1 MRLGLISRESRRREA
16 MSRFFLGLVCALA
29 LSMSSPIAMVVHA
42 GEALV
47 QAKATVDKVIELTK
61 DPNLKKPSKARERRL
76 AIRKVIDERFD
87 FEEMAKRSLSVYWQ
101 QRTAQERR
109 EFIVLFADLLERS
122 YMKKIEGYNEEKI
135 IYIDEKTDGR
145 YAVVRT
151 KIVTRRNVE
160 VPIEYRMLAKGS
172 AWEVYDVSIEG
183 VSLVNNYR
191 SQFSKIIRTSSY
203 AELVRR
209 MKNKQEEELFQE
221 KSK

>member
-1 MRLGLISRESRRREA
+1 
-16 MSRFFLGLVCALA
+16 MSRFFLGIVCLLA
-29 LSMSSPIAMVVHA
+29 FSLSSPIAMDTHA

-61 DPNLKKPSKARERRL
+61 DPNLKKPGKARERRL

-87 FEEMAKRSLSVYWQ
+87 FEEMAKRSLSVHWQ

-109 EFIVLFADLLERS
+109 EFTSLFTDLLERS
-122 YMKKIEGYNEEKI
+122 YMRKIEGYNEERI
-135 IYIDEKTDGR
+135 VYIDEKTVGG

-160 VPIEYRMLAKGS
+160 VPIDYRMLAKGPI
-172 AWEVYDVSIEG
+172 WEVYDVSIEG

-191 SQFSKIIRTSSY
+191 SQFSKIIRTNSY

-209 MKNKQEEELFQE
+209 MKNKQEEELLQE